1 MDGEPVATTHLL
13 FVRHGQTVQSTSDA
27 FCGIIEVPLTTI
39 GRQQAQ
45 QVATRLS
52 REPIAAV
59 YCSSQGRARET
70 AEPIAATLGLPIQ
83 IRESLHE
90 MDFGEWEGR
99 VQADVAL
106 EFPQAMAA
114 WERGSWAV
122 HPPGGETQQDVI
134 ARVVPCIVE
143 LSNAHA
149 GQTIVV
155 VSHRT
160 TLRLL
165 IGHLL
170 NLSLLNSRAL
180 HVDPASISKLLITD
194 DQVQLLF
201 FNDTGHLNASILPN
215 DVGA

>member
-1 MDGEPVATTHLL
+1 MDAQPVATTQLL
-13 FVRHGQTVQSTSDA
+13 FVRHGQTTLSKSDA
-27 FCGIIEVPLTTI
+27 FCGVIEVPLTTV

-45 QVATRLS
+45 QVAERLK
-52 REPIAAV
+52 REHVDAL
-59 YCSSQGRARET
+59 YCSPQGRARET
-70 AEPIAATLGLPIQ
+70 AEPIASTLGVPIQ
-83 IRESLHE
+83 IRKALHE

-106 EFPQAMAA
+106 EFPRAMAA

-122 HPPGGETQQDVI
+122 HPPNGEMQQDVI

-149 GQTIVV
+149 GQTIVI

-180 HVDPASISKLLITD
+180 HVDPASISKLRITED
-194 DQVQLLF
+194 RVELAF
-201 FNDTGHLNASILPN
+201 FNDTSHLI
-215 DVGA
+215 GA

>member
-1 MDGEPVATTHLL
+1 MDRDPIATTTLL
-13 FVRHGQTVQSTSDA
+13 FVRHGQTTLSKSDA
-27 FCGIIEVPLTTI
+27 FCGIIEVPLTEV

-45 QVATRLS
+45 KVAERLS
-52 REPIAAV
+52 REPVAAL
-59 YCSSQGRARET
+59 YCSPQRRVRET
-70 AEPIAATLGLPIQ
+70 AEPIASMLNLPIQ
-83 IRESLHE
+83 IREPLHE

-99 VQADVAL
+99 VQAEVAV
-106 EFPQAMAA
+106 EFPREMAA

-122 HPPGGETQQDVI
+122 QPPGGETQQAVL

-143 LSNAHA
+143 LSTAHA
-149 GQTIVV
+149 GQTIVI

-201 FNDTGHLNASILPN
+201 FNDTSHLSLP
-215 DVGA
+215 DPHPHA